1 MRQDQFSE
9 PALGLARDYMPAPGA
24 YDELKGHDA
33 LPRPHWRKLLEHLDS
48 LGRPELARRWEK
60 ARHLL
65 HENGVSYNVYGDP
78 QGLERPWNLSLVPVV
93 LGAEAWQQLE
103 IGLAQR
109 ARLLEAL
116 LADIYGPQRVLL
128 EGLLPPEL
136 VFENPRFL
144 RACHN
149 MSVPRGAWLP
159 LYAADLVRMPS
170 GGFAV
175 LEDRTQAPSGAGYAL
190 ENRIVISNV
199 LPEAF
204 RICGVARLSL
214 FFRTLRDTLQ
224 SLAPHNRDNPRIV
237 LLTPGPYNSTYFEQA
252 YLAQYLGYTL
262 VNGADL
268 TVRADRVF
276 LKTLGGLQPVDVILR
291 RVNDDFCDPLELQ
304 PDSLLGVPGLCEAA
318 RSGNVAIA
326 NPLGSGVLQTRTILP
341 YLAGLSR
348 ALLGEEL
355 LLPSVKTWWCGDAEA
370 LREASATFEDV
381 MVKAAFE
388 QGFAEPIFTAQLDR
402 RERAELLARIHKH
415 PRRFV
420 IQDHVRGSTTP
431 AISDG
436 TLVPRALAMRC
447 FAVAGRSGHIVMPGG
462 LSRVASAESGTE
474 FSMQLGA
481 DSKDTWVLAHGSISH
496 FSLLPPSNRSA
507 PLSRGGGDLP
517 SRAGDNLYW
526 LGRYA
531 ERAEAVA
538 RLARVVCSRLSD
550 FATQN
555 ELERSSEFVPLLRAL
570 GAQTSLVYTGKLA
583 TEVDVSLGAAESQLL
598 SAVFDDEGM
607 GTLKAVLR
615 STLHAGRLV
624 RDRIST
630 DTWRV
635 LAALDDELQTAEAS
649 LKGDPLGRLQ
659 DVLNRLVMRLA
670 AFSGL
675 VMDSMTRG
683 QAWRFLEMGRR
694 LERAMALVMLL
705 RASLTTRCD
714 REGPL
719 LEAVLEVADSG
730 MTYRRRYLTT
740 LQVAPVVDLLVTDE
754 TNPRSILYQMDEFTR
769 HIEALP
775 VTGAGLRTHEQRIA
789 LGVLTDLKLTD
800 IDRVCVADA
809 HGDRPQLEA
818 LLVDL
823 ATRIPALSDSLSD
836 RYLTHAT
843 VSRHLTVDP
852 QGMGQNQ
859 GQGGQ
864 GQDQGSP

>member
-1 MRQDQFSE
+1 MPEDSMPR
-9 PALGLARDYMPAPGA
+9 PAPVLVKDYLPPRGV
-24 YDELKGHDA
+24 YDELKDA
-33 LPRPHWRKLLEHLDS
+33 DGVLRPQFRALFDHFEQ

-78 QGLERPWNLSLVPVV
+78 HGLERPWNLSLVPYVV
-93 LGAEAWQQLE
+93 SAEEWHSLE
-103 IGLAQR
+103 AGLTQR
-109 ARLLEAL
+109 ARLLDAV
-116 LADIYGPQRVLL
+116 LADVYGPQRVLL

-149 MSVPRGAWLP
+149 MSVPRGTWLP
-159 LYAADLVRMPS
+159 LYAADLVRLPS
-170 GGFAV
+170 GEFAV

-204 RICGVARLSL
+204 RTCGVTRLSL

-237 LLTPGPYNSTYFEQA
+237 LLTPGPYNATYFEQA

-276 LKTLGGLQPVDVILR
+276 MKTLGGLQPVDVILR
-291 RVNDDFCDPLELQ
+291 RVSDDFCDPLELQ

-326 NPLGSGVLQTRTILP
+326 NPLGSGLLQTHTILP
-341 YLAGLSR
+341 YLERLSR

-355 LLPSVKTWWCGDAEA
+355 LLRSVQTWWCGDPEAFREAEA
-370 LREASATFEDV
+370 NFDDV
-381 MVKAAFE
+381 VVKVAFA
-388 QGFAEPIFTAQLDR
+388 QGFVEPIFTAQLDR
-402 RERAELLARIHKH
+402 AERAALLAKIQRR
-415 PRRFV
+415 PRAYV
-420 IQDHVRGSTTP
+420 IQDHVRSSTTP
-431 AISDG
+431 AMLDG
-436 TLVPRALAMRC
+436 DLIPRALVMRC
-447 FAVAGRSGHIVMPGG
+447 FTVAGRGGHVAMPGG
-462 LSRVASAESGTE
+462 LSRVASAEAGTE

-481 DSKDTWVLAHGSISH
+481 GSKDTWVLTHGSVTN
-496 FSLLPPSNRSA
+496 FSLLPPGNRSA

-531 ERAEAVA
+531 ERAEALA
-538 RLARVVCSRLSD
+538 RLARVVCTRLSE
-550 FATQN
+550 FSTQVD
-555 ELERSSEFVPLLRAL
+555 LERSSEFVAMLRAL
-570 GAQTSLVYTGKLA
+570 GAQTSLAYTAPLA
-583 TEVDVSLGAAESQLL
+583 TDYDISLSTAEQQLL
-598 SAVFDDEGM
+598 SAVFDDEGT
-607 GTLKAVLR
+607 GTLKVALR
-615 STLHAGRLV
+615 ATLHTGRLV

-635 LAALDDELQTAEAS
+635 LAALDDELQWAEQDLAH
-649 LKGDPLGRLQ
+649 DPLGRMQ
-659 DVLNRLVMRLA
+659 EVLNRLVMRLA

-683 QAWRFLEMGRR
+683 LAWRFLEMGRR
-694 LERAMALVMLL
+694 LERAMALLTLL
-705 RASLTTRCD
+705 RASVTTHCD

-730 MTYRRRYLTT
+730 MTYRRRYLTS
-740 LQVAPVVDLLVTDE
+740 LQVAPVVDLLLTDE

-775 VTGAGLRTHEQRIA
+775 VTGTGLRTHEQRIA
-789 LGVLTDLKLTD
+789 LGVLTDLKLAD
-800 IDRVCVADA
+800 IESVCTPDQ
-809 HGDRPQLEA
+809 HGDRPHLSA

-823 ATRIPALSDSLSD
+823 GTRIPALSDSLSD

-843 VSRHLTVDP
+843 VSRHLTLDRKAKR
-852 QGMGQNQ
+852 
-859 GQGGQ
+859 
-864 GQDQGSP
+864 

>member
-1 MRQDQFSE
+1 MRAHF
-9 PALGLARDYMPAPGA
+9 
-24 YDELKGHDA
+24 
-33 LPRPHWRKLLEHLDS
+33 RPLFEHLDQ

-78 QGLERPWNLSLVPVV
+78 EGLERPWNLSLIPFVIDADEWNA
-93 LGAEAWQQLE
+93 LEA
-103 IGLAQR
+103 GLTQR
-109 ARLLEAL
+109 ARLLDAL
-116 LADIYGPQRVLL
+116 LADVYGPQRVLL

-159 LYAADLVRMPS
+159 LYAADLVRLPS
-170 GGFAV
+170 GEFAV

-190 ENRIVISNV
+190 ENRIVISNA

-204 RICGVARLSL
+204 RACGVARLSL
-214 FFRTLRDTLQ
+214 FFRALRDTLQ

-237 LLTPGPYNSTYFEQA
+237 LLTPGPYNATYFEQA

-268 TVRADRVF
+268 TVRADRVY

-304 PDSLLGVPGLCEAA
+304 PDSLLGVPGLCEVA

-326 NPLGSGVLQTRTILP
+326 NPLGSGLLQTHTMLP
-341 YLAGLSR
+341 YLERLCQ
-348 ALLGEEL
+348 ALLGEAL
-355 LLPSVKTWWCGDAEA
+355 RLRSVRTWWCGDPEA
-370 LREASATFEDV
+370 LREAEANFDDV
-381 MVKAAFE
+381 VVKAAFA
-388 QGFAEPIFTAQLDR
+388 QGFVEPTFTAQLDA
-402 RERAELLARIHKH
+402 RERAALLATIREK
-415 PRRFV
+415 PRAYV
-420 IQDHVRGSTTP
+420 IQDHVRSSTTP
-431 AISDG
+431 ALSDG
-436 TLVPRALAMRC
+436 QLIPRALVMRC
-447 FAVAGRSGHIVMPGG
+447 FTVAGRGGPIAMPGG
-462 LSRVASAESGTE
+462 LSRAASAEAGTE
-474 FSMQLGA
+474 LSMQLGA
-481 DSKDTWVLAHGSISH
+481 GSKDTWVLTRGSVTH
-496 FSLLPPSNRSA
+496 FSLLPPGNRAA

-538 RLARVVCSRLSD
+538 RLARVVCARLSD
-550 FATQN
+550 FTSQG
-555 ELERSSEFVPLLRAL
+555 ELERSSEFIPLLRAL
-570 GAQTSLVYTGKLA
+570 SAQTSLVYTAPLA
-583 TEVDVSLGAAESQLL
+583 TDYDVNLATAERQLL
-598 SAVFDDEGM
+598 SAVFDDEGT
-607 GTLKAVLR
+607 GTLKVVLR
-615 STLHAGRLV
+615 ATLHTGRLV
-624 RDRIST
+624 RDRISI

-635 LAALDDELQTAEAS
+635 LAALDDELQAAEQHLAH
-649 LKGDPLGRLQ
+649 DPLGRVQ
-659 DVLNRLVMRLA
+659 DVLNRLVLRLA

-694 LERAMALVMLL
+694 LERAMALVTLL
-705 RASLTTRCD
+705 RATLTARCD

-719 LEAVLEVADSG
+719 LEAVLDVADSG

-740 LQVAPVVDLLVTDE
+740 LQVAPVVDLLLTDE

-769 HIEALP
+769 HVEALP
-775 VTGAGLRTHEQRIA
+775 GAGTGLRSHEQRIA
-789 LGVLTDLKLTD
+789 LSVLTDLKLAD
-800 IDRVCVADA
+800 IEHVCRPDA
-809 HGDRPQLEA
+809 KGDRPDLEA
-818 LLVDL
+818 MLIDL
-823 ATRIPALSDSLSD
+823 GTRIPALSDSLSD

-843 VSRHLTVDP
+843 VSRHLSLDRKGTR
-852 QGMGQNQ
+852 
-859 GQGGQ
+859 
-864 GQDQGSP
+864 